1 MLAIIGKLVET
12 EKVAQQDNQYD
23 QYNRKLNN
31 TTEFKNA
38 IAECKMMD
46 LPVRI
51 ELKRNSKPN
60 LNNFA
65 IGLYHQ
71 GCAFWGMGL
80 DGYLLLLLEFQRV
93 GFLKNEGKDNISMH
107 TFLPCFLSFLFTSP
121 FPFSLSFL
129 FSSLGCYPL
138 LHYGY
143 CFYLYQAIP
152 VGFLPFTPMAH
163 QPFLFGYSA
172 TTNSGHAQYLL
183 SPPLPIPQQVMIHL
197 VLL

>member
-1 MLAIIGKLVET
+1 MLAIIGKLVAT
-12 EKVAQQDNQYD
+12 EKVGQQDNQYN

-51 ELKRNSKPN
+51 ELKRNSNPN

-129 FSSLGCYPL
+129 FSIL
-138 LHYGY
+138 
-143 CFYLYQAIP
+143 F
-152 VGFLPFTPMAH
+152 VF
-163 QPFLFGYSA
+163 QPW
-172 TTNSGHAQYLL
+172 LL
-183 SPPLPIPQQVMIHL
+183 SPFTLW
-197 VLL
+197 LLFLFILGYPYRISPFYPYGSPTIFVWLFCHH